1 VTLIDTGPAVARQLA
16 KVLDERGLSAA
27 NGSSGTERF
36 WTSGDPETSARV
48 ISALLGRKVR
58 VEKLPG
64 R

>member
-1 VTLIDTGPAVARQLA
+1 
-16 KVLDERGLSAA
+16 VLDERGLSAA